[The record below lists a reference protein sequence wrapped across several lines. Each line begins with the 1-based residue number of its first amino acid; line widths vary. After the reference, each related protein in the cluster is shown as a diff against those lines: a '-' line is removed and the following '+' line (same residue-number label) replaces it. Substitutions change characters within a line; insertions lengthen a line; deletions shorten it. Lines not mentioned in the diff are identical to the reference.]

1 MSHRF
6 EHKLEHTLES
16 KPADN
21 ADGGAVTTVRRIEL
35 ITGTGRRRQWSA
47 DDKARIVVESL
58 KPGANVS
65 EVARRHGL
73 SPQQLFGWRRQARE
87 LLNESGMRR
96 SAPRRQVLPRLI
108 RRDVHARAA
117 AGRSRAGVRLA
128 QSLPSRRCVV
138 ATHRRPRLS
147 PAPADTVM
155 PGVIEI
161 AIGDAI
167 VRVRGQVETGLLIAV
182 LRAVRR
188 AS

>member
-6 EHKLEHTLES
+6 EHKFEHTLES
-16 KPADN
+16 EPADS
-21 ADGGAVTTVRRIEL
+21 AVTTVRRLEL
-35 ITGTGRRRQWSA
+35 ITGTGRRRQWSD

-87 LLNESGMRR
+87 LLKEGEREAVGNAPVGLAAPEPSRCPCPSSGR
-96 SAPRRQVLPRLI
+96 AKPR
-108 RRDVHARAA
+108 
-117 AGRSRAGVRLA
+117 GRSPDPEPAFAPV
-128 QSLPSRRCVV
+128 VV
-138 ATHRRPRLS
+138 AS
-147 PAPADTVM
+147 APADTVM

-161 AIGDAI
+161 AIGEAI

>member
-1 MSHRF
+1 MGHRF
-6 EHKLEHTLES
+6 DHDFEHTLES
-16 KPADN
+16 KPADI
-21 ADGGAVTTVRRIEL
+21 AVTTVRRLEL
-35 ITGTGRRRQWSA
+35 ITGTGRRRQWSD

-87 LLNESGMRR
+87 LLKESEREAVDN
-96 SAPRRQVLPRLI
+96 APVGLAAPEPSRCPRPS
-108 RRDVHARAA
+108 RGREKPR
-117 AGRSRAGVRLA
+117 GRSPDPEPAFAPV
-128 QSLPSRRCVV
+128 VV
-138 ATHRRPRLS
+138 AST
-147 PAPADTVM
+147 PADTVM

-161 AIGDAI
+161 AICAAI

-182 LRAVRR
+182 LHAVRR